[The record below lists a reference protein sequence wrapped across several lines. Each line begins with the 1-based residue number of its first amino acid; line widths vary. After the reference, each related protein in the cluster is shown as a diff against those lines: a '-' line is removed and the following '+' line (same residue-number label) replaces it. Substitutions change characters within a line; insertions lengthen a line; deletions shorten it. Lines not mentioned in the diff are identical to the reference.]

1 MKRFIPFLALLA
13 LPAMAQDYNSTM
25 AYANSSTNSQADAK
39 AGAVAATVVGTS
51 ASGGAGGSASSTGGN
66 ATGGNAAGGSATSG
80 GSTSAVNVNGSRA
93 AYAPDV
99 LSTPTA
105 PCRVSVGASAG
116 WLGGAFG
123 IGTSVLD
130 DGCNIRETARVLWA
144 LGQRDAAIQAMCLD
158 ETARKALSAVG
169 VICREAAR

>member
-1 MKRFIPFLALLA
+1 MKRFIPLIAMLSV
-13 LPAMAQDYNSTM
+13 PAMAQDYTSAM
-25 AYANSSTNSQADAK
+25 GYSQSMADAK

-51 ASGGAGGSASSTGGN
+51 ASGGAGGSASGGN
-66 ATGGNAAGGSATSG
+66 ATGGASNATAGS
-80 GSTSAVNVNGSRA
+80 STSAVNVSGARA

-130 DGCNIRETARVLWA
+130 DGCNVRETARVLWA

-158 ETARKALSAVG
+158 DTAKKALQAVG
-169 VICREAAR
+169 VVCREAAR